1 MKKVSNEL
9 AVTIVESLALDLCL
23 PFVARMRRES
33 GCVDSKSGNSFDSAG
48 SGKVSEGAL

>member
-1 MKKVSNEL
+1 
-9 AVTIVESLALDLCL
+9 VTIVESLALDLCL

-33 GCVDSKSGNSFDSAG
+33 GCVASKSGNSFDSAV